1 MIEAKH
7 IQTLWVAD
15 PSFSGSSMG
24 YSGGIPGWGYALF
37 EIDTG
42 GETQTMLVNLGQ
54 QNSLS
59 GADQVTLEQF
69 ASIAASATVLEG
81 WAEQGVTLDK
91 ATAIAD
97 EYAMGLVN
105 AGIFGTEAADDSEV
119 MELFN
124 SAWMGDSFFDANGDF
139 SFSAFESALAL
150 TDYYHLQT
158 ERQARWNDPQY
169 RQADKD
175 NDIITQAQ
183 RLMQL
188 QSQYTGEQLT
198 WTDFSTDGDMNVSID
213 ELRQGNSDL
222 TSWAER
228 IASGQTSEQTAVLE
242 WLQPAALEI
251 DNSPYN
257 RTLEN
262 EIIKQGQSAVS
273 KAGLS
278 GDVSD
283 LRARYGLESSQ
294 ADLASW
300 GNKLYMNEG
309 SIEEL
314 EEQFKLESQA
324 LYPNK
329 PLDVDWNTWA
339 SPYQTAFQDVLET
352 YKPDFRDPTLQSY
365 LTGTE
370 APNLYEF
377 KKSLRQD
384 SRWESTKNAKDSYYR
399 NFSLVG
405 QKMGFA

>member
-1 MIEAKH
+1 M
-7 IQTLWVAD
+7 
-15 PSFSGSSMG
+15 
-24 YSGGIPGWGYALF
+24 
-37 EIDTG
+37 
-42 GETQTMLVNLGQ
+42 
-54 QNSLS
+54 
-59 GADQVTLEQF
+59 
-69 ASIAASATVLEG
+69 
-81 WAEQGVTLDK
+81 
-91 ATAIAD
+91 
-97 EYAMGLVN
+97 
-105 AGIFGTEAADDSEV
+105 
-119 MELFN
+119 
-124 SAWMGDSFFDANGDF
+124 
-139 SFSAFESALAL
+139 
-150 TDYYHLQT
+150 QT

-339 SPYQTAFQDVLET
+339 SPYLSLIHISE
-352 YKPDFRDPTLQSY
+352 PTRPY
-365 LTGTE
+365 
-370 APNLYEF
+370 
-377 KKSLRQD
+377 
-384 SRWESTKNAKDSYYR
+384 
-399 NFSLVG
+399 
-405 QKMGFA
+405 